1 MPRCPFHHTNLFDFL
16 FVQVKAERGGGVY
29 EVPKNEIAV
38 ALAAS
43 KEVELADNSEWLLNT
58 ACTSFLLLVTL
69 HFLLHLESEL
79 TIASKTL
86 QKHNLAPSDVIFCIE
101 LLYEYIE
108 MLYVTN
114 GVALQGY
121 LDM

>member
-43 KEVELADNSEWLLNT
+43 KEAELADNSEWLLYI
-58 ACTSFLLLVTL
+58 AYTSFCLLMTL
-69 HFLLHLESEL
+69 HFLLDLESEL
-79 TIASKTL
+79 LPSPRNSSKT
-86 QKHNLAPSDVIFCIE
+86 
-101 LLYEYIE
+101 
-108 MLYVTN
+108 
-114 GVALQGY
+114 
-121 LDM
+121 

>member
-1 MPRCPFHHTNLFDFL
+1 M
-16 FVQVKAERGGGVY
+16 
-29 EVPKNEIAV
+29 PKNEIAV
-38 ALAAS
+38 ALTAS
-43 KEVELADNSEWLLNT
+43 KEAELADNSEWLLKI
-58 ACTSFLLLVTL
+58 ACTSFRSHLTL
-69 HFLLHLESEL
+69 HFLLHIESEL